1 MRREFLFAGSGGQ
14 GIITASIIYAEA
26 AALKAGFHVVQSQSY
41 GPEARGG
48 SSSASVVL
56 NTIEVGYPKVIQP
69 QVMVCLTQEALDRFS
84 GTLRPGGLLL
94 ADPFYIRKVGPLD
107 ARIRLLPMFEA
118 VRDRV
123 QAPITFNV
131 CVLGALAGLVD
142 LVRPEHLKEV
152 IASRVPARFLDKNLL
167 AFDLGMELASTAV
180 PIPQMR
186 NGTAPSPPGPIG
198 ASCDLGCVPPP
209 RRPPPEGAPP
219 SSCVG

>member
-26 AALKAGFHVVQSQSY
+26 AALKAGYHVVQSQSY

-56 NTIEVGYPKVIQP
+56 NTIEVGYPKVAQP
-69 QVMVCLTQEALDRFS
+69 QVMVCLTQEALDKFS
-84 GTLRPGGLLL
+84 ATLRPGGLLL
-94 ADPFYIRKVGPLD
+94 ADPYYVRKVGPLD

-123 QAPITFNV
+123 GLPITFNV

-142 LVRPEHLKEV
+142 LVKPEHLKEV
-152 IASRVPARFLDKNLL
+152 IAGRVPAKYLDKNLL
-167 AFDLGMELASTAV
+167 AFDVGMELAAGAV

-186 NGTAPSPPGPIG
+186 NGAAPPPPEPIG
-198 ASCDLGCVPPP
+198 ASCDQGCIPPP
-209 RRPPPEGAPP
+209 RKPPPGAPP
-219 SSCVG
+219 NSCVG

>member
-69 QVMVCLTQEALDRFS
+69 QVMICLTQEAFDKFS
-84 GTLRPGGLLL
+84 AGIRPGGLLL
-94 ADPFYIRKVGPLD
+94 ADPFYVRKVGPLD
-107 ARIRLLPMFEA
+107 ARVHLLPMFEA

-123 QAPITFNV
+123 GLPITFNV

-142 LVRPEHLKEV
+142 LVRPEHIKAV
-152 IASRVPARFLDKNLL
+152 VSGRVPARYLEKNLL
-167 AFDLGMELASTAV
+167 AFDIGVELAAGAAPV
-180 PIPQMR
+180 PQFR
-186 NGTAPSPPGPIG
+186 NGDAPPPPAPVG
-198 ASCDLGCVPPP
+198 ASCDQGCVPPSRGKDGPP
-209 RRPPPEGAPP
+209 R
-219 SSCVG
+219 SCPG